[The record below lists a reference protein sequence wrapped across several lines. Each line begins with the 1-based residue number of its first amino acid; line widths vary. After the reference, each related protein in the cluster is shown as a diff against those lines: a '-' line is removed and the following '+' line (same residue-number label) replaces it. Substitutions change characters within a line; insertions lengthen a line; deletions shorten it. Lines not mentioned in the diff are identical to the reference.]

1 MVLQQ
6 LCEQTIKKKMPL
18 QGDLNAESKQMV
30 NARSVFEW
38 IHGLTLMDKDILS
51 FRTGELFC

>member
-1 MVLQQ
+1 MLFGGCCGIGAISDSQIMVLQQ

-30 NARSVFEW
+30 NARSVFE
-38 IHGLTLMDKDILS
+38 
-51 FRTGELFC
+51 